1 MTWSPE
7 TQWRA
12 RFRASMPAQ
21 PEGACPPPDTLWRAV
36 RGELS
41 GDELESLG
49 AHLRTCGECGEALA
63 VSADVVAGSEHRPLH
78 WTPRRPG
85 RIAAAAGGLT
95 ALAAGLLVF
104 LTHREPVPRDG
115 HGPDLTTSRGEGTVG
130 ATIGPLSKEEQ
141 PASDARLQW
150 TPVPGA
156 VRYRVQLSTEDLRP
170 VQDRTLEGTTLVLPP
185 ELAVV
190 GTEGMAREQQPG
202 RSGRI
207 YLWQVEA
214 MLADGRTVTSSTF
227 RIRLVPAS
235 QGPQR

>member
-1 MTWSPE
+1 MTGSPE
-7 TQWRA
+7 TEWTA
-12 RFRASMPAQ
+12 RFRASMPPQ
-21 PEGACPPPDTLWRAV
+21 PEGACPPPETLWRAV

-41 GDELESLG
+41 GDELESFG
-49 AHLRTCGECGEALA
+49 AHLRTCSECGEALA
-63 VSADVVAGSEHRPLH
+63 VSAEVVAGSENRPLA

-104 LTHREPVPRDG
+104 LIHHEPVPSDS
-115 HGPDLTTSRGEGTVG
+115 HGPDLTTSRGEGNAGV
-130 ATIGPLSKEEQ
+130 TIGPLSKEEQ
-141 PASDARLQW
+141 PAGDARLQW

-170 VQDRTLEGTTLVLPP
+170 VHDRTLEGTTLVLPP
-185 ELAVV
+185 GLA
-190 GTEGMAREQQPG
+190 GPSNEGMAREQQVG

-227 RIRLVPAS
+227 RVRLVPTS
-235 QGPQR
+235 PGLPR